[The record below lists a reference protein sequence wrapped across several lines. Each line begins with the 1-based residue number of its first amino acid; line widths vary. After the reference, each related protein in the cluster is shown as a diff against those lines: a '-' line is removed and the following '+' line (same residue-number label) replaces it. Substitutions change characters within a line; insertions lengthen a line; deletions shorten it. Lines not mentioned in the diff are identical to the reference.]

1 MKLEKH
7 LSQWCSEQSEQF
19 VKNHSSLSECLV
31 LTPDG
36 FAVSSRDGANQHNNS
51 RVARLATIASSLHA
65 VSYAISE
72 EAQIGPQN
80 VVIIDAHGGKF
91 VVCSF
96 QLANH
101 NLILAMLGT
110 ASATP
115 GTIFVLAKNFA
126 LQASLATTEFA
137 APATYAVP
145 TNTSLFE
152 TA

>member
-1 MKLEKH
+1 MKLEKN
-7 LSQWCSEQSEQF
+7 LSQWCSEKSAQF
-19 VKNHSSLSECLV
+19 VRDHSSLSECLV

-36 FAVSSRDGANQHNNS
+36 FAVSSRDGANQHNDS

-65 VSYAISE
+65 VSNAISE

-96 QLANH
+96 QLEKH
-101 NLILAMLGT
+101 SLILAMLGT
-110 ASATP
+110 ATATP
-115 GTIFVLAKNFA
+115 GTIFVLARNFA
-126 LQASLATTEFA
+126 AQANAFVTNPVAEIVAVTENA
-137 APATYAVP
+137 
-145 TNTSLFE
+145 SLFE